1 MVEFVFCC
9 HNNNFK
15 RQNERIILHKHYIF
29 INHTK
34 NMRLKLIKEEFV
46 YQINKNSKQLFLLCK
61 AFNEPFII
69 IVVFQLL

>member
-1 MVEFVFCC
+1 
-9 HNNNFK
+9 
-15 RQNERIILHKHYIF
+15 
-29 INHTK
+29 
-34 NMRLKLIKEEFV
+34 MRLKLIKEEFV